1 MSAFR
6 HLAPLVLALLAVGCG
21 KSGQE
26 YAGNLGET
34 IDRGK
39 AMSVR
44 GDMQKVAAA
53 ITSYVT
59 QQAELPPLSD
69 VHGLAEVL
77 EPSHVRRVPRDDPWG
92 TEYRFE
98 SSGSGY
104 LMHSAG
110 QDRSW
115 DTDDDIVMEDG
126 QMTQLPKGFQRL

>member
-1 MSAFR
+1 MTALR
-6 HLAPLVLALLAVGCG
+6 PLAPLVLALLAAGCG
-21 KSGQE
+21 ESGQE
-26 YAGNLGET
+26 YAANVGEA

-44 GDMQKVAAA
+44 GDMQKIAAA

-59 QQAELPPLSD
+59 QEADLPALSD

-77 EPSHVRRVPRDDPWG
+77 EPSYARRVPRQDPWG
-92 TEYRFE
+92 TEYRFD

-104 LMHSAG
+104 RIHSAG
-110 QDRSW
+110 QDRQW
-115 DTDDDIVMEDG
+115 DSDDDIVMEDG